1 MEFSFTKEEDQIRW
15 AVNEFAQKE
24 LAQREIEKMDH
35 VPKDIIKKIGQLDFL
50 RLMIPEEYGGVKA
63 SWVELGIVSEEIAK
77 ANIAVGYRIAL
88 FFGVSLLLATHG
100 TEEAKDQWLPDLC
113 EGTRFGCIS
122 VTEPKSG
129 SDFASIETRA
139 IRDGDFYLLTGEK
152 SPVSFGREADFV
164 ITFAKTHF
172 EAKVPG
178 VTAFL
183 VPLDR
188 PGIDKSPIKN
198 MGLTPAPS
206 AHLVFDGVRI
216 PKEYQIGKEGEGL
229 NINRNLGLSS
239 DFFRIISGLICMGAA
254 QTALNLAITH
264 AKNRMAFG
272 RPIAQFEAI
281 SGKIAEATTV
291 IEMGRWLCYRA
302 LWLKDQGSTPT
313 KEAAMCGYWCPK
325 SAYKI
330 IEDSLLIH
338 GHAGYSEDYPLQ
350 QMLRDV
356 IAFEIIGGTEE
367 AMKLIIAEKI
377 IGKRVVPDDLTDSF
391 VG

>member
-1 MEFSFTKEEDQIRW
+1 
-15 AVNEFAQKE
+15 
-24 LAQREIEKMDH
+24 
-35 VPKDIIKKIGQLDFL
+35 
-50 RLMIPEEYGGVKA
+50 MIPEEYGGVKA
-63 SWVELGIVSEEIAK
+63 SWVELGIVAEEIAK

-88 FFGVSLLLATHG
+88 SFGVGLLLATHG
-100 TEEAKDQWLPDLC
+100 TKEAKEQWLPDFC
-113 EGTRFGCIS
+113 EGIRFGCIS
-122 VTEPKSG
+122 VTEPESG
-129 SDFASIETRA
+129 SDFSSIETRA

-152 SPVSFGREADFV
+152 SPVSFGTDADFV
-164 ITFAKTHF
+164 ITFAQTHL

-183 VPLDR
+183 VPFDR
-188 PGIDKSPIKN
+188 PGIDKSPITN

-216 PKEYQIGKEGEGL
+216 PREYQIGKEGEGL

-254 QTALNLAITH
+254 QTALSLAITH

-281 SGKIAEATTV
+281 SGKISEATTA

-313 KEAAMCGYWCPK
+313 KEAAMCSYWCPK

-356 IAFEIIGGTEE
+356 VAFEIIGGTEE
-367 AMKLIIAEKI
+367 AMKLIIAQEV
-377 IGKRVVPDDLTDSF
+377 IGKRAIPDALTDSF